1 MQEAKRQ
8 APKAGEIYRHFK
20 ENLYRIVTV
29 AEHSETG
36 EELVIYQALYGEM
49 KVYAR
54 GLEMFL
60 SPTDKAKYP
69 DAQQAYRFEKGEG
82 PDVISGAAPV
92 MLGQVT
98 TNAGSQ
104 TPGGAVAA
112 GVLPDTSGAT
122 PQSPVKSGPDP
133 LVLEFL
139 DEASSEK
146 RLEILTRIKP
156 VMTKEMLR
164 VLAFSLDLE
173 IPDDLQSAFEIIQ
186 SSVETRWKFEGGQ
199 RLR

>member
-1 MQEAKRQ
+1 MQEKRGLPQ
-8 APKAGEIYRHFK
+8 AGEIYRHFK
-20 ENLYRIVTV
+20 GNLYRIVTV
-29 AEHSETG
+29 AEHTETG
-36 EELVIYQALYGEM
+36 EQLVIYQALYGEM

-54 GLEMFL
+54 PLQMFL
-60 SPTDKAKYP
+60 SPTDREKYP
-69 DAQQAYRFEKGEG
+69 DAQQAYRFEKVEG
-82 PDVISGAAPV
+82 PGVVLPGAAPSAA
-92 MLGQVT
+92 GQAAAPGT
-98 TNAGSQ
+98 SFGGAAAGNGTGAGSGADA
-104 TPGGAVAA
+104 GGDPSAKA
-112 GVLPDTSGAT
+112 
-122 PQSPVKSGPDP
+122 GPDP

-146 RLEILTRIKP
+146 RLEILTRIRP

-173 IPDDLQSAFEIIQ
+173 IPEDLQAAFDIIQ